1 MTGDFTGAM
10 ERPEQFTVDVCNAV
24 HWRLD
29 LTYLSVP
36 SHFIAGE
43 GKRVKE
49 DREEIGAPRRDS
61 SYWR

>member
-1 MTGDFTGAM
+1 MTGDFTCAL
-10 ERPEQFTVDVCNAV
+10 ERPEQFTVDVCNV
-24 HWRLD
+24 GHWSFD

-36 SHFIAGE
+36 SRFVAGE

-49 DREEIGAPRRDS
+49 DREEIGAPRRGS